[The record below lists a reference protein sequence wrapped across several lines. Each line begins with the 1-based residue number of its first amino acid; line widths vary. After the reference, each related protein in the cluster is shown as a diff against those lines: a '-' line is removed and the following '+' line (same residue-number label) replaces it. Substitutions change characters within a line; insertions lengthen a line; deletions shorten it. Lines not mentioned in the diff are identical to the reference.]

1 MKKII
6 GVLLLC
12 CALTGVALA
21 ATPEAR
27 IIETISGF
35 ILAQYPNIVREEL
48 RIEIKIDEKGK
59 AALLSAD
66 DASTYRV
73 MEVFPDFKPIGNV
86 IFPIEVKKTNGISK
100 LFVRAKVEVLK
111 KIVIAAASLGR
122 NKPLQAEDFTY
133 EVRDVALLPQ
143 KYYTDF
149 QPLLGKETKIPV
161 PANSTIFEWMIGEP
175 PVIRVGSEISIVVA
189 APDLSVRADGL
200 ALENGYLGEQI
211 KVRKKDS
218 GKILFGKVL
227 SNNEVEVELK

>member
-12 CALTGVALA
+12 CSLSGVVLA
-21 ATPEAR
+21 ATPAER
-27 IIETISGF
+27 IVETIKGMV
-35 ILAQYPNIVREEL
+35 LAKYPNVVREEL
-48 RIEIKIDEKGK
+48 RVEIKIDEKGK
-59 AALLSAD
+59 AALLTAD

-86 IFPIEVKKTNGISK
+86 IFPIEVKKTGAVGKI
-100 LFVRAKVEVLK
+100 FVRAKVEVLK
-111 KIVIAAASLGR
+111 KIVVAAAGLGR
-122 NKPLQAEDFTY
+122 NKPLQAGDFTY
-133 EVRDVALLPQ
+133 ETRDVALLPQ

-149 QPLLGKETKIPV
+149 QPLLGKEAKIPI

-175 PVIRVGSEISIVVA
+175 PVIRAGSEVGLVVA
-189 APDLSVRADGL
+189 APDISVRVAGL
-200 ALENGYLGEQI
+200 ALENGYLNEQI
-211 KVRKKDS
+211 KVRKKES

>member
-6 GVLLLC
+6 SVLLLC
-12 CALTGVALA
+12 CSLAGAALA
-21 ATPEAR
+21 ATPEER
-27 IIETISGF
+27 IVETIKSF
-35 ILAQYPNIVREEL
+35 VLSQYPSVVREEL
-48 RIEIKIDEKGK
+48 KVEIKIDEKGK
-59 AALLSAD
+59 AALLTAD

-86 IFPIEVKKTNGISK
+86 IFPIEVKKTGGISK

-111 KIVIAAASLGR
+111 KIVVAAASLGR
-122 NKPLQAEDFTY
+122 NKPLQAGDFIY
-133 EVRDVALLPQ
+133 QVRDVALLPQ
-143 KYYTDF
+143 KYFTDF
-149 QPLLGKETKIPV
+149 QPLLGKEAKIPV

-175 PVIRVGSEISIVVA
+175 PVIRVGSEISLVVA
-189 APDLSVRADGL
+189 ASDISVRADGL

-211 KVRKKDS
+211 KVRKKES